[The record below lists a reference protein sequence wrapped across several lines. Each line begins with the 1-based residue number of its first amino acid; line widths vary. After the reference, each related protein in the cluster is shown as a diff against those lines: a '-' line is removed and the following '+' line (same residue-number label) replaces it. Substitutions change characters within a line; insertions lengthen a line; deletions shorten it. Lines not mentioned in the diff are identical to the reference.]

1 MVRAL
6 LLLLIFL
13 AGCTTAQKSHISNS
27 SPQVRVEEE
36 LPEFYVRGVEIEG
49 EKLEEMKNQ
58 IMRALVPLP
67 GVTYEAINVTATEL
81 GTGLNLEVVASS
93 RVSEGLDIYR
103 FYYDPG
109 SRKITLKGYVLEAIP
124 PTVRSKAV
132 SIALYSEEMQRI
144 LSENAIAVEPRV
156 RRILPETAAKYY
168 APKTL
173 FSVTWSDF
181 EKRVVVSALVDLDNG
196 RVVQTWTG
204 RG

>member
-13 AGCTTAQKSHISNS
+13 AGCITAQKPHINNS
-27 SPQVRVEEE
+27 SPQVQVEEE
-36 LPEFYVRGVEIEG
+36 LPKFYVQGVKLGG
-49 EKLEEMKNQ
+49 EKLEKMKID
-58 IMRALVPLP
+58 IMRALAPLP
-67 GVTYEAINVTATEL
+67 GVTYDAINVTATKL
-81 GTGLNLEVVASS
+81 SSGLNLEVVASS

-132 SIALYSEEMQRI
+132 SIALDSEEVQRI
-144 LSENAIAVEPRV
+144 LSENAIAVETRV

-181 EKRVVVSALVDLDNG
+181 EKRVVVSALVDLDSG